1 MSAPEPRRTLAR
13 LLRSSHAHAGLL
25 AAVEELPVEMAGQ
38 RPDGH
43 VHTAWEQLEH
53 MRLAA
58 EDLVRY
64 CRDADYEELGWP
76 EGYWPESSEPPSEE
90 AWSESV
96 RALLDATEE
105 MAQLVEDP
113 ERDLYAK
120 VPTAEKTSHH
130 TLRAALILLDHNGY
144 HAGQLIALRRALGA
158 WDPR

>member
-1 MSAPEPRRTLAR
+1 MSTDEPRQTLAR

-25 AAVEELPVEMAGQ
+25 AAVDEFPAELAG
-38 RPDGH
+38 RKAEGH
-43 VHTAWEQLEH
+43 THTAWQQVEH

-58 EDLVRY
+58 QDLVRY
-64 CRDADYEELGWP
+64 CRDADYQELGWP

-96 RALLDATEE
+96 RALLDANEA
-105 MAQLVEDP
+105 MAQMVEDP
-113 ERDLYAK
+113 EHDLYAR
-120 VPTAEKTSHH
+120 VPTAEKPSHH

-158 WDPR
+158 WHPD